1 MVRHVRDLSTDQRV
15 AIESLL
21 GRALGD
27 RERVSIRPV
36 PVIRDAPP
44 LSRRRAIAA
53 MLRDYFA
60 KIDAKQPHA
69 APEEVDAAIDESL
82 SHVRPSYK
90 PIR

>member
-1 MVRHVRDLSTDQRV
+1 MIRHVKDLSTDQRV

-36 PVIRDAPP
+36 PVSRDAPP
-44 LSRRRAIAA
+44 LSRRSEVAA

-60 KIDAKQPHA
+60 RIDAEQPHA
-69 APEEVDAAIDESL
+69 APKELDAAIDEAL
-82 SHVRPSYK
+82 RHVRPTYK